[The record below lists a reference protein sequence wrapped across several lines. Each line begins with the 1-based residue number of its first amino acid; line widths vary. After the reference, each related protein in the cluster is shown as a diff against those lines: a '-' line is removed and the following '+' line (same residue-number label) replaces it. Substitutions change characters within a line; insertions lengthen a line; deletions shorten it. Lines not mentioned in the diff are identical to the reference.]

1 MLDKIVT
8 KEEALSKFHDGQT
21 IMFGDWHGEFAADD
35 LIDGLVEK
43 GVKDIHAIAVTAGMP
58 DLGLG
63 KLIVDRQVKS
73 LITTHIAYN
82 PHARDQMFAGELDVE
97 FSPQGTFSERIRCG
111 GFGLGGCLTPT
122 GLNTEVEK
130 GKEKYT
136 INGKEY
142 LLELPLRADITL
154 IKATK
159 ADRAGNLSFRMN
171 SLTISSNMAFA
182 ADLVIVEAEELVEI
196 GELTPEEID
205 VPAPIVDMVYV
216 RTGQV
221 RHTCPL
227 WQRLRA
233 KAEAEGKGGE
243 DNVKF

>member
-1 MLDKIVT
+1 MLSKIVT
-8 KEEALSKFHDGQT
+8 KEEALSKICDGQI
-21 IMFGDWHGEFAADD
+21 IMFSDWHGEFAADD
-35 LIDGLVEK
+35 LIEGMLEK
-43 GVKDIHAIAVTAGMP
+43 GVKDIKAISVSAGMP
-58 DLGLG
+58 DLGVG
-63 KLIVDRQVKS
+63 KLIAAKRVKS

-82 PHARDQMFAGELDVE
+82 PSAKEQMFAGELDIE

-122 GLNTEVEK
+122 GLGTDVEK
-130 GKEKYT
+130 GKQKLT

-142 LLELPLRADITL
+142 LLELPLRADVAL

-159 ADRAGNLSFRMN
+159 VDTAGNLYFRMN
-171 SLTISSNMAFA
+171 SIAIANNMAFA
-182 ADLVIVEAEELVEI
+182 ADTVIVEAEELVEL
-196 GELTPEEID
+196 GELGPEDIH

-216 RTGQV
+216 RTGQT

-233 KAEAEGKGGE
+233 KAEGRGE
-243 DNVKF
+243 